1 MSCEPEVNIIGL
13 HIGLQLVN
21 AAVQNVVDRGFCKLV
36 ARYDPIDCVNREIIG
51 AVQQIEQMILRLYQ
65 STFKAANKGSC
76 SHIYDTMMSG
86 NLKIS
91 NGNGVGVGGVGGG
104 GSQLEVVDD
113 EVVDDDDHDDDDDDV
128 DMSEVSQRDKDDGGA
143 PYIVLKISGV
153 WETETT
159 YGITFKYVTARDS
172 W

>member
-21 AAVQNVVDRGFCKLV
+21 ATVQNVVDRGFCKLV
-36 ARYDPIDCVNREIIG
+36 ARYDPNDCANREIIG

-65 STFKAANKGSC
+65 STFKAANKGAC

-91 NGNGVGVGGVGGG
+91 NWTGGGGGGGGG
-104 GSQLEVVDD
+104 GSQLEVV
-113 EVVDDDDHDDDDDDV
+113 DDDV
-128 DMSEVSQRDKDDGGA
+128 DMSEVSQRDKDDGTSNNSIECGA